1 MAIVTYFDMIKVLEK
16 SYIKF
21 KLTYKRAIGITMS
34 EAHANFGD
42 FIPLLELIVMVYINK
57 NEAIQYFF
65 MYHLMLG

>member
-1 MAIVTYFDMIKVLEK
+1 
-16 SYIKF
+16 
-21 KLTYKRAIGITMS
+21 MS

-57 NEAIQYFF
+57 NVAIQYFF